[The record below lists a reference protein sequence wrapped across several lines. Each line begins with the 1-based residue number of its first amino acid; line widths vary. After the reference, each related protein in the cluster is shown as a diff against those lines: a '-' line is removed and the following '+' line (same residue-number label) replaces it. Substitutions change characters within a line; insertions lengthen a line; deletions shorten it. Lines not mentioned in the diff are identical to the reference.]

1 MKKIISILSAPY
13 IMGALLPT
21 LAAVMGL
28 ATFVE
33 NDFGTNAAKALY
45 YNTWWFEGIFVV
57 LGINMFFNIFKPQL
71 WKKGKLPIALFHT
84 SFFLIIVGAALT
96 RYIGYEGMMHIR
108 EGEATNEFL
117 SLNTYVDGIVEK
129 DGETKSFSE
138 HVFMSEKSKDN
149 FKSKVSIKG
158 ASVKL
163 ASVDYI
169 QKTKFVPVESTDGKP
184 LLSLVVS
191 GMGGRRDVDLFL
203 GESVKIGAFEV
214 GFGVDRELDFNIYP
228 VNDQLMLATKHH
240 MFITDMGTQQKSEL
254 DTSVPQ
260 PFYSRTLYGTEGF
273 FIVRRNYMEGAIL
286 KPVAAERNEQ
296 GDFMESLVVKL
307 QSGTET
313 RQLTIQGHKDMV
325 GMYDSVQINGLNVK
339 LRYGAKVLEIPFDI
353 HLNDFQ
359 LERYPGSKSPSSFAS
374 EVTLLDHENGV
385 KKDYRIFM
393 NNILNYKGFRFY
405 QSSYD
410 MDEKGTVLSVN
421 NDFWG
426 TLITYI
432 GYFVMAVTM
441 IWSLFASKSRF
452 QYLGKKVTELGQQR
466 KALVLIMALGSSVLG
481 YSQNIDDVI
490 KISKDQG
497 EKFGELWVLDN
508 AGRFKP
514 MNSLT
519 GELLRK
525 LVKHN
530 SYKGYSSD
538 VIVLSILSNPD
549 VWKNIPL
556 ITVKDEPLKEI
567 VGNRGKKAAFSDFF
581 GASGNYKLHEVVE
594 EAYRTKPAYRSK
606 LQNEIIKVDEQ
617 VNVFYLTQSSK
628 LLKVFP
634 DPSDSHQPWMIPGEY
649 QNGMSEGDSLFVR
662 NIFSIYLEALRQ
674 GNEKEASTYIDAIS
688 KYQHKFGAEVLPS
701 QKVKEVEI
709 FYNKTNLFLLI
720 APVLFVLGFIL
731 LIIHFVFL
739 FLPEKSP
746 YFVNYV
752 GFGLLVLSFV
762 VYTLGMALRW
772 YIAGHAPWSNG
783 YESMLLIGW
792 AILLAGVIFSRKSD
806 IIISIACIFSGIV
819 LFVAHLSWMNPEV
832 TNLVPVLKSYWLT
845 IHVAVLVSSYGFL
858 GIGSLI
864 GFFNLL
870 LTGLRKNK
878 SKVKVDLTVS
888 ELTHVMEMSLTVGL
902 YLLTIGSFLGGVWA
916 NESWGRYWGWD
927 PKETWS
933 LVTVMVYA
941 FILHMRF
948 IPGLR
953 GIVLFNTVSVVG
965 FFFVIMTYLGVNYY
979 LAGMHSYAKGDPMP
993 IPDFVYYIVITVFVV
1008 VGYAFYNSRRLNK
1021 E

>member
-33 NDFGTNAAKALY
+33 NDFGTNAAKALF

-57 LGINMFFNIFKPQL
+57 LGINMFFNIFKSHL

-129 DGETKSFSE
+129 NGETKSFSE

-149 FKSKVSIKG
+149 FKSKVSLKG

-163 ASVDYI
+163 ASIDYI
-169 QKTKFVPVESTDGKP
+169 QKTKIVPVESADGKP

-191 GMGGRRDVDLFL
+191 GMGGRKDVDLFL
-203 GESVKIGAFEV
+203 GESIKIGAFEV
-214 GFGVDRELDFNIYP
+214 GFGVDKELDFNIYP
-228 VNDQLMLATKHH
+228 VDDQLMLATKHD

-432 GYFVMAVTM
+432 GYFIMAVTM

-538 VIVLSILSNPD
+538 VIVLSILSNPE

-556 ITVKDEPLKEI
+556 ITVKDGPLKEI
-567 VGNRGKKAAFSDFF
+567 VGNKGKKAAFSDFF
-581 GASGNYKLHEVVE
+581 GASDNYKLHEVVE
-594 EAYRTKPAYRSK
+594 EAYRTKPAYRNK

-617 VNVFYLTQSSK
+617 VNVFYLTQSGK
-628 LLKVFP
+628 LLKMFP
-634 DPSDSHQPWMIPGEY
+634 NPSDSHQAWMLPGEY
-649 QNGMSEGDSLFVR
+649 QSGMNEGDSLFVR
-662 NIFSIYLEALRQ
+662 NIFSIYLESLRQ

-701 QKVKEVEI
+701 QKVMEVEI
-709 FYNKTNLFLLI
+709 LYNKTNLFLLI

-731 LIIHFVFL
+731 LIIHFIFL
-739 FLPEKSP
+739 FLPKQSP
-746 YFVNYV
+746 YIVNYV
-752 GFGLLVLSFV
+752 GFGLLVLSFI

-792 AILLAGVIFSRKSD
+792 AILFAGVIFSRKSD

-819 LFVAHLSWMNPEV
+819 LFVAHLSWMNPEI

-864 GFFNLL
+864 GFFNLIL
-870 LTGLRKNK
+870 IGLKKNK

-888 ELTHVMEMSLTVGL
+888 ELTHIMEMSLTIGL

-948 IPGLR
+948 IPSFK

-979 LAGMHSYAKGDPMP
+979 LAGMHSYAKGDPLP
-993 IPDFVYYIVITVFVV
+993 IPDLVYYIVITVFVV
-1008 VGYAFYNSRRLNK
+1008 AGYAFYNSKRLNK